1 MLPLISTSLHETQ
14 NTVVILNYSKG
25 QGGLDLAT
33 RLPQPTQ
40 GRQQLS
46 RRKARLWARELP
58 QAHSV
63 GRSLWSRETP
73 EPGHAGPPPYHSA
86 GSELYVLFF
95 FTFYCEPD
103 PYRVVQAGLEL
114 VTLWPQPPKVP
125 E

>member
-1 MLPLISTSLHETQ
+1 MRRKILLSSSITPRDRVALTLPPGFLSLHKADSSCHEGRPG
-14 NTVVILNYSKG
+14 SG
-25 QGGLDLAT
+25 QGNFLRPVLEAAASGAGRLQSLA
-33 RLPQPTQ
+33 
-40 GRQQLS
+40 
-46 RRKARLWARELP
+46 
-58 QAHSV
+58 
-63 GRSLWSRETP
+63 
-73 EPGHAGPPPYHSA
+73 HAGPPPYHSA